1 MGTCLTSDNRVFL
14 GADGIGI
21 HHLKMYE
28 LLFTFGFISTTVNC
42 NNKAEWKWLTSVKLS
57 KCKCLLAWRHK
68 SFFILHQPLWPL
80 NWLLRC
86 PSRLWV
92 AAIQSASKLSSH
104 LNGQVCHTLIQREQ
118 KGNYTSFFFLLSI
131 GSAESTF
138 PRHGAGWLKSEQEL
152 YSEMAARME
161 REHWFYWSCVWK
173 ESESRQTAGHGTVKV
188 RLEGDKKSLWCLG
201 LLGRKTLSMQNSVYK
216 SHTFPCLCT

>member
-1 MGTCLTSDNRVFL
+1 MGTCLASDNRVFL

-57 KCKCLLAWRHK
+57 KCKCLLVWRHK
-68 SFFILHQPLWPL
+68 SFLYYINHFDHWTGSWGVLQGCG
-80 NWLLRC
+80 WLLFSLH
-86 PSRLWV
+86 PSSALTETDRYATHLFRK
-92 AAIQSASKLSSH
+92 AI
-104 LNGQVCHTLIQREQ
+104 TLF
-118 KGNYTSFFFLLSI
+118 FFFLLSI

-161 REHWFYWSCVWK
+161 KGHWFHWSCVKGIRKQANSRTWYC
-173 ESESRQTAGHGTVKV
+173 ESKT
-188 RLEGDKKSLWCLG
+188 
-201 LLGRKTLSMQNSVYK
+201 GRV
-216 SHTFPCLCT
+216 